1 MEAINYTGEHLLPGT
16 LGQIFIVMAF
26 IASILSAWFYYNAG
40 RQPGSGTANSMRRW
54 GRILFLVHFV
64 TITAAIS
71 MLYYLIFNHY
81 FEYSYVYKYSSR
93 DLPTQYIISCFWA
106 GQEGSFLVWAMWQ
119 SLLGLIVIRVGKEWE
134 TKVMTIYA
142 VAQIFLISTLLGFD
156 LGGISIGQN
165 PFALLRD
172 TMGATQADFFSH
184 PNYLSMIIDGNGLNP
199 LLENIWMTTHPPIL
213 FLGYASMLVPFAYA
227 LAGLWQSKPVEWIK
241 PALPWTIF
249 SLLILGIG
257 IILGGMWAYV
267 SLTFGGFWAWDPV
280 ENASLVPWLV
290 LAAALHFQLVAHKQR
305 TSLIFSV
312 IFTLAGYFFVLYASY
327 LTKSGV
333 LADSSAHSFGDN
345 GMVTQLVITLAAF
358 FFIPL
363 ALILKRYKLLKGD
376 KSESFASREFWMFA
390 GATIM
395 LLATFQIIFVTSIP
409 VWNQLFGLDI
419 APPANVVAYYNKWQ
433 SPYALLILLTMGI
446 GSFMHYQVTDIR
458 KFIRR
463 SALAAIAGLV
473 ITVLLAI
480 FAPINNPVYIVL
492 VFSAIYTLVI
502 SIELAVMLL
511 KKSVVPGGMVSHA
524 GLAVFIAGVV
534 LTFSNTRTIST
545 NTSGYYLGDE
555 KFNRENIMLVRGDTL
570 EMAEY
575 YVTYQ
580 DTINHGRET
589 FYRIDFLEK
598 TGNGFR
604 KLFDLSPTVNR
615 NTRMGYV
622 YNPAT
627 RRGLTRDIYTYIAYA
642 EDAPGTLTP
651 LGGKEVSTGDT
662 IQVKQN
668 TIIMDSVGIGS
679 VSAEIDPNN
688 ITLTAYLTVLNT
700 NTNTIQQVTTSYAVS
715 GGQAEKIPAIPERAG
730 LHIIFEKVSDNPG
743 KIILSMFEPKMDFI
757 VLHAVVN
764 PYINLVW
771 SGAGILFIGLFMAM
785 WRRIRKRKNVT

>member
-1 MEAINYTGEHLLPGT
+1 MEVINYTGEHLLPGT
-16 LGQIFIVMAF
+16 LGQLFVLIAF
-26 IASILSAWFYYNAG
+26 IASILSAWFYYSAS
-40 RQPGSGTANSMRRW
+40 RQPGPGTGNSMRRW
-54 GRILFLVHFV
+54 GRLLFIVQVAALV
-64 TITAAIS
+64 AAIA

-81 FEYSYVYKYSSR
+81 FEYNYVYKYSSR

-106 GQEGSFLVWAMWQ
+106 GQEGSFLIWAMWQ
-119 SLLGLIVIRVGKEWE
+119 SLLGLILIKASKEWE
-134 TKVMTIYA
+134 TTVMTIYA

-156 LGGISIGQN
+156 LGGIAIGQN
-165 PFALLRD
+165 PFSLLRD
-172 TMGATQADFFSH
+172 TMGAAQADFFSH
-184 PNYLSMIIDGNGLNP
+184 PNYLSMITDGNGLNP

-213 FLGYASMLVPFAYA
+213 FLGYAAMLVPFAYA
-227 LAGLWQSKPVEWIK
+227 LAGLWRSKPVEWIK
-241 PALPWTIF
+241 PALPWTLF

-280 ENASLVPWLV
+280 ENASLVPWMV

-305 TSLIFSV
+305 TSLVFSV

-363 ALILKRYKLLKGD
+363 ALILKRYRLLKGG

-433 SPYALLILLTMGI
+433 SPYAVLIMLAMGV
-446 GSFMHYQVTDIR
+446 GSFMHYQVTNMNR
-458 KFIRR
+458 FLRR
-463 SALAAIAGLV
+463 STLAAGIGV
-473 ITVLLAI
+473 TGTILLAI
-480 FAPINNPVYIVL
+480 FAPIHNPVYIIL
-492 VFSAIYTLVI
+492 VFSAIFTLVI
-502 SIELAVMLL
+502 SIELAIMLL
-511 KKSVVPGGMVSHA
+511 KKSKIPGGMVSHA
-524 GLAVFIAGVV
+524 GLAIFLAGVV

-580 DTINHGRET
+580 DTTNLGRET
-589 FYRIDFLEK
+589 FYRIDFLQK
-598 TGNGFR
+598 TDHGFE

-627 RRGLTRDIYTYIAYA
+627 RRGMTRDIYTYIAYA

-651 LGGKEVSTGDT
+651 LGGKEVDRGDT
-662 IQVKQN
+662 ILVKQN
-668 TIIMDSVGIGS
+668 MIILDSVAIGS
-679 VSAEIDPNN
+679 RSTEIDPNN
-688 ITLTAYLTVLNT
+688 VTLTAYLTIKNS
-700 NTNTIQQVTTSYAVS
+700 NSDIRQHVTTSYIVS
-715 GGQAEKIPAIPERAG
+715 NGEAEKIPTTPDRAG
-730 LHIIFEKVSDNPG
+730 VHIVFEKVSDQPG
-743 KIILSMFEPKMDFI
+743 KIILSLFEPKMDFI

-764 PYINLVW
+764 PYINLIW
-771 SGAGILFIGLFMAM
+771 AGAGILFAGLFMAM
-785 WRRIRKRKNVT
+785 WRRIRNKRTA